1 MKMRE
6 EGLTPL
12 LEISQVVE
20 IINNC
25 GLSSKMEIKNML
37 KMAYRDDI
45 SVNTLNKIIIREYGK
60 IK

>member
-1 MKMRE
+1 MS
-6 EGLTPL
+6 EGVLKGF
-12 LEISQVVE
+12 LEIPQAVE